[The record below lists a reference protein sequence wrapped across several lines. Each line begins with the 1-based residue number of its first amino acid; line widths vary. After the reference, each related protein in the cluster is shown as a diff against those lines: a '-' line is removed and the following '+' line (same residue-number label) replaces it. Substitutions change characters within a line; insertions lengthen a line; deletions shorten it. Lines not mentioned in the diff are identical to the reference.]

1 MACRR
6 RRIKVQW
13 QRCSTTLLALA
24 DIYAAL
30 PAHIRARSRTLYTSG
45 VDMKNKT
52 LISAL
57 ATVCMLAGSAAAFA
71 QNHDD
76 HRDDRNDYHPA
87 EVHHD
92 GPRGAGPRHDMMRG
106 QRIAPEYRGNQYVV
120 DDWRGHHLSA
130 PPRGQHWVQ
139 VGGDYVLVAV
149 ATGIIANMLLGN

>member
-1 MACRR
+1 
-6 RRIKVQW
+6 
-13 QRCSTTLLALA
+13 
-24 DIYAAL
+24 
-30 PAHIRARSRTLYTSG
+30 
-45 VDMKNKT
+45 MKNKT

-76 HRDDRNDYHPA
+76 HRDDRDNHAQAEHRQDDHGERRNDRNDYHPA